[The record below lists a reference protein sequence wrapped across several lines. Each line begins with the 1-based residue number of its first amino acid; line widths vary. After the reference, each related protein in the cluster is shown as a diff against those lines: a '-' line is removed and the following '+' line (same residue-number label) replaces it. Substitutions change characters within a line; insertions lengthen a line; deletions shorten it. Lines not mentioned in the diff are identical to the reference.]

1 MTTKRVSITSK
12 PTPRP
17 VLGATADDWVNDR
30 AAPKGVKRLTFDVS
44 ANLHTRIKVACA
56 KKGVKMAD
64 ALRDLLEGTYPES
77 IAQD

>member
-1 MTTKRVSITSK
+1 MPTKRVSISSK

-17 VLGATADDWVNDR
+17 NLAATADDWVSDR
-30 AAPKGVKRLTFDVS
+30 TAPEGVKRLTLDVS
-44 ANLHTRIKVACA
+44 ASLHTRIKVACA

-77 IAQD
+77 TTQG